1 MEKIRISDANA
12 SKREKDSNGFL
23 IIRDNPIAKAGVFDY
38 LLSEV
43 FSQVEKD
50 KDSIVRVCRE
60 FSNLE
65 TNKDLFAG
73 KPIKWEHYW
82 VGKEGE
88 TQTADGAIFGDVRAE
103 EPYLKA
109 DLIIYNKDLIAKIE
123 AGEIVELSPAYEA
136 DIEVINGS
144 YNGEGY
150 AYLQKLKEVNH
161 LAVVEVGRSG
171 SDLRIYDTLRE
182 EINKMKKKIKVKDNG
197 FIKKLIARL
206 KDEGTTQEDSSA
218 DVIEKIVT
226 IAGGE
231 GSDDEKLMSIIE
243 TLKDFHNEKEREE
256 VEVEA
261 KEEED
266 ECKDNE
272 IEVKETDEGEEVEVE
287 TKEGGEINLTAEE
300 LTELIEKV
308 ADSKIKKLQDSMH
321 EDSKRVA
328 QAYKEV
334 SSALGTGFD
343 FTNKSANDIY
353 KFGYETLSKQKLQD
367 SMDAKTA
374 FIAVSNVKSVSK
386 SSNVRTNDNK
396 ASASNATIDNLLKLY
411 K

>member
-1 MEKIRISDANA
+1 MEKIRIADANT
-12 SKREKDSNGFL
+12 SKREKDANGFL

-50 KDSIVRVCRE
+50 KDRIVRVCRE
-60 FSNLE
+60 FENLKA
-65 TNKDLFAG
+65 NKDLFAG

-88 TQTADGAIFGDVRAE
+88 TQTGDGAIFGEVRAD

-123 AGEIVELSPAYEA
+123 AGEVVELSPAYEA
-136 DIEVINGS
+136 NIEAIEGS

-171 SDLRIYDTLRE
+171 SDLRIYDKLRE
-182 EINKMKKKIKVKDNG
+182 EIIKMKKKVKLKDNG

-206 KDEGTTQEDSSA
+206 KDEDTTQEDSSA
-218 DVIEKIVT
+218 EVIEKIVT

-231 GSDDEKLMSIIE
+231 GSDDEKLLSIIE
-243 TLKDFHNEKEREE
+243 TLKDFHNESEE
-256 VEVEA
+256 AEA

-266 ECKDNE
+266 ACKDSE
-272 IEVKETDEGEEVEVE
+272 EAEVKEKDEGEAEP
-287 TKEGGEINLTAEE
+287 KEGGEISLTAEE

-308 ADSKIKKLQDSMH
+308 TDSKIKKLQDSMH
-321 EDSKRVA
+321 ADSKRVA

-343 FTNKSANDIY
+343 FTNKNANDIY
-353 KFGYETLSKQKLQD
+353 KFGYEMLSKQKLQD

-374 FIAVSNVKSVSK
+374 FIAVSNVNSVSK
-386 SSNVRTNDNK
+386 SSNVKTNDK
-396 ASASNATIDNLLKLY
+396 KVSDSNDKIGNLLKLY

>member
-1 MEKIRISDANA
+1 MEKIRLHDANI

-23 IIRDNPIAKAGVFDY
+23 IIKDNPIAKAGVFDY

-50 KDSIVRVCRE
+50 KDRIVRVCRE
-60 FSNLE
+60 FDNLKE
-65 TNKDLFAG
+65 NKDLFLG
-73 KPIKWEHYW
+73 MPIKWDHYW

-88 TQTADGAIFGDVRAE
+88 TQTSDGAIFGDVRAE

-136 DIEVINGS
+136 DIEVVSGS

-150 AYLQKLKEVNH
+150 EYLQKLKAVNH

-171 SDLRIYDTLRE
+171 GDLRIYDKLRE
-182 EINKMKKKIKVKDNG
+182 EIIKMKKKMKVKDNG
-197 FIKKLIARL
+197 FLKKLIARL
-206 KDEGTTQEDSSA
+206 KDEDTTQEDSSA

-231 GSDDEKLMSIIE
+231 GSDDEKLLSIIE
-243 TLKDFHNEKEREE
+243 ALKEYQGEP
-256 VEVEA
+256 
-261 KEEED
+261 
-266 ECKDNE
+266 DNDPVGDSE
-272 IEVKETDEGEEVEVE
+272 PEPEPEPTEPVGDSEPEPTEPIK
-287 TKEGGEINLTAEE
+287 GEISLTAEE

-321 EDSKRVA
+321 KDNQRVA

-343 FTNKSANDIY
+343 FTSKSADDIY

-374 FIAVSNVKSVSK
+374 FIAISNIKNVSK
-386 SSNVRTNDNK
+386 SSNVKTSDK
-396 ASASNATIDNLLKLY
+396 KTTDSNATIDNLLKLY

>member
-1 MEKIRISDANA
+1 MEKIRIADANT
-12 SKREKDSNGFL
+12 SKREKDANGFL

-50 KDSIVRVCRE
+50 KDRIVRVCRE
-60 FSNLE
+60 FENLKA
-65 TNKDLFAG
+65 NKDLFAG

-88 TQTADGAIFGDVRAE
+88 TQTGDGAIFGEVRAD

-123 AGEIVELSPAYEA
+123 AGEVVELSPAYEA
-136 DIEVINGS
+136 NIEAIEGS

-171 SDLRIYDTLRE
+171 SDLRIYDTLKE
-182 EINKMKKKIKVKDNG
+182 EIIKMKKKVKLKDNG

-206 KDEGTTQEDSSA
+206 KDEDTTQEDSSA
-218 DVIEKIVT
+218 EVIEKIVT

-231 GSDDEKLMSIIE
+231 GSDDEKLLSIIE
-243 TLKDFHNEKEREE
+243 TLKDFHNESEE
-256 VEVEA
+256 AEA

-266 ECKDNE
+266 ACKDS
-272 IEVKETDEGEEVEVE
+272 EEVEVKE
-287 TKEGGEINLTAEE
+287 KDEGEVEPKKEGGEISLTAEE

-308 ADSKIKKLQDSMH
+308 TDSKIKKLQDSMH
-321 EDSKRVA
+321 EDNQRVA

-343 FTNKSANDIY
+343 FTNKNANDIY
-353 KFGYETLSKQKLQD
+353 KYGYEMLSKQKLQD

-374 FIAVSNVKSVSK
+374 FIAVSNVNSVSK
-386 SSNVRTNDNK
+386 SSNVKTNDK
-396 ASASNATIDNLLKLY
+396 KVSDSNDKIGNLLKLY

>member
-1 MEKIRISDANA
+1 MEKIRIADANT

-50 KDSIVRVCRE
+50 KDKIVRVCRE
-60 FSNLE
+60 FENLKA
-65 TNKDLFAG
+65 NKDLFAG

-88 TQTADGAIFGDVRAE
+88 TQTGDGAIFGEVRAD

-123 AGEIVELSPAYEA
+123 AGEVVELSPAYEA
-136 DIEVINGS
+136 DIEAIEGS

-171 SDLRIYDTLRE
+171 SDLRIYDKLRE
-182 EINKMKKKIKVKDNG
+182 EIIKMKKKMKLKDNG

-206 KDEGTTQEDSSA
+206 KDEDTTQEDSSA
-218 DVIEKIVT
+218 EVIEKIVA

-231 GSDDEKLMSIIE
+231 GSDDEKLLSIIE
-243 TLKDFHNEKEREE
+243 TLKDFHNEKEPDEAE
-256 VEVEA
+256 V
-261 KEEED
+261 D
-266 ECKDNE
+266 
-272 IEVKETDEGEEVEVE
+272 DEGEGKEPEPKKADEGEVEP
-287 TKEGGEINLTAEE
+287 KEGGEISLTAEE

-308 ADSKIKKLQDSMH
+308 TDSKIKKLQDSMH
-321 EDSKRVA
+321 ADNQKVA

-343 FTNKSANDIY
+343 FTSKSANDIY
-353 KFGYETLSKQKLQD
+353 KYGYEMLSKQKLQD

-374 FIAVSNVKSVSK
+374 FLAISSANGIVVSSEVKTSDSK
-386 SSNVRTNDNK
+386 ATNEAYAELD
-396 ASASNATIDNLLKLY
+396 SYLKLY

>member
-1 MEKIRISDANA
+1 MEKIRIADANT
-12 SKREKDSNGFL
+12 SKREKDANGFL

-109 DLIIYNKDLIAKIE
+109 DLIIYNKDLITKIE

-136 DIEVINGS
+136 DIEVVNGS

-243 TLKDFHNEKEREE
+243 MLKDFHHEKEREE

-261 KEEED
+261 KEED
-266 ECKDNE
+266 ECEDSE
-272 IEVKETDEGEEVEVE
+272 IEVKETDEGEKVEVE

-321 EDSKRVA
+321 KDNQRVA

-374 FIAVSNVKSVSK
+374 FIAISNVKSVSK
-386 SSNVRTNDNK
+386 SSNVKTNDNK

>member
-1 MEKIRISDANA
+1 MEKIRIEDANT

-50 KDSIVRVCRE
+50 KDKIVRVCRE
-60 FSNLE
+60 FENLKA
-65 TNKDLFAG
+65 NKDLFAG

-88 TQTADGAIFGDVRAE
+88 TQTGDGAIFGEVRAD

-123 AGEIVELSPAYEA
+123 AGEVVELSPAYEA
-136 DIEVINGS
+136 NIEAIEGS

-171 SDLRIYDTLRE
+171 SDLRIYDTLKE
-182 EINKMKKKIKVKDNG
+182 EIIKMKKKMKLKDNG

-206 KDEGTTQEDSSA
+206 KDEDTTQEDSSA
-218 DVIEKIVT
+218 EVIEKIVA

-231 GSDDEKLMSIIE
+231 GSDDEKLLSIIE
-243 TLKDFHNEKEREE
+243 TLKDFHNESEE
-256 VEVEA
+256 VEV

-266 ECKDNE
+266 ACKDS
-272 IEVKETDEGEEVEVE
+272 EEVEVKE
-287 TKEGGEINLTAEE
+287 KDEGEVEPKEGGEISLTAEE

-308 ADSKIKKLQDSMH
+308 TDSKIKKLQDSMH

-343 FTNKSANDIY
+343 FTNKNANDIY
-353 KFGYETLSKQKLQD
+353 KFGYEMLSKQKLQD

-374 FIAVSNVKSVSK
+374 FIAVSNVNSVSK
-386 SSNVRTNDNK
+386 SSNVKTNDK
-396 ASASNATIDNLLKLY
+396 KVSDSNDKIGNLLKLY

>member
-1 MEKIRISDANA
+1 MEKIRIADANT

-50 KDSIVRVCRE
+50 KDRIVRVCRE
-60 FSNLE
+60 FENLKA
-65 TNKDLFAG
+65 NKDLFAG

-88 TQTADGAIFGDVRAE
+88 TQTGDGAIFGEVRAD

-109 DLIIYNKDLIAKIE
+109 DLIIYNKDLIVKIE
-123 AGEIVELSPAYEA
+123 AGEVVELSPAYEA
-136 DIEVINGS
+136 NIEAIEGS

-171 SDLRIYDTLRE
+171 SDLRIYDTLKE
-182 EINKMKKKIKVKDNG
+182 EIIKMKKKMKLKDNG

-206 KDEGTTQEDSSA
+206 KDEDTTQEDSSA
-218 DVIEKIVT
+218 EVIEKIVA

-231 GSDDEKLMSIIE
+231 GSDDEKLLSIIE
-243 TLKDFHNEKEREE
+243 TLKDFHNESE
-256 VEVEA
+256 EVEA

-266 ECKDNE
+266 ACKDSEEAE
-272 IEVKETDEGEEVEVE
+272 IKEKDEGEAEP
-287 TKEGGEINLTAEE
+287 KEGGEINLTAEE

-308 ADSKIKKLQDSMH
+308 TDSKIKKLQDSMH

-343 FTNKSANDIY
+343 FTNKNANDIY
-353 KFGYETLSKQKLQD
+353 KFGYEMLSKQKLQD

-374 FIAVSNVKSVSK
+374 FIAVSNVNSVSK
-386 SSNVRTNDNK
+386 SSNVKTNDK
-396 ASASNATIDNLLKLY
+396 KVSDSNDKIGNLLKLY

>member
-1 MEKIRISDANA
+1 MEKIRIEDANT

-50 KDSIVRVCRE
+50 KDRIVRVCRE
-60 FSNLE
+60 FENLKA
-65 TNKDLFAG
+65 NKDLFAG

-88 TQTADGAIFGDVRAE
+88 TQTGDGAIFGEVRAD

-123 AGEIVELSPAYEA
+123 AGEVVELSPAYEA
-136 DIEVINGS
+136 NIEAIEGS

-171 SDLRIYDTLRE
+171 SDLRIYDKLRE
-182 EINKMKKKIKVKDNG
+182 EIIKMKKKVKLKYNG
-197 FIKKLIARL
+197 FIKNLIARL
-206 KDEGTTQEDSSA
+206 KDEDTTQEDSSA
-218 DVIEKIVT
+218 EVIEKIVA

-231 GSDDEKLMSIIE
+231 GSDDEKLLSIIE
-243 TLKDFHNEKEREE
+243 TLKDFHNESEE

-266 ECKDNE
+266 ACKDSE
-272 IEVKETDEGEEVEVE
+272 IEVKEKDGEGEVEP
-287 TKEGGEINLTAEE
+287 KEGGEISLTAEE

-308 ADSKIKKLQDSMH
+308 TDSKIKKLQDSMH
-321 EDSKRVA
+321 EDSKKVA

-334 SSALGTGFD
+334 SSVLGTGFD
-343 FTNKSANDIY
+343 FTNKNANDIY
-353 KFGYETLSKQKLQD
+353 KFGYEMLSKQKLQD

-374 FIAVSNVKSVSK
+374 FIAVSNVNSVSK
-386 SSNVRTNDNK
+386 SSNVKTNDK
-396 ASASNATIDNLLKLY
+396 KVSDSNDKIGNLLKLY

>member
-1 MEKIRISDANA
+1 MEKIRIADANT
-12 SKREKDSNGFL
+12 SKREKDANGFL

-50 KDSIVRVCRE
+50 KDRIVRVCRE
-60 FSNLE
+60 FENLKA
-65 TNKDLFAG
+65 NKDLFAG

-88 TQTADGAIFGDVRAE
+88 TQTGDGAIFGEVRAD

-123 AGEIVELSPAYEA
+123 AGEVVELSPAYEA
-136 DIEVINGS
+136 NIEAIEGS
-144 YNGEGY
+144 YNGESY
-150 AYLQKLKEVNH
+150 SYLQKLKEVNH

-171 SDLRIYDTLRE
+171 SDLRIYDKLRE
-182 EINKMKKKIKVKDNG
+182 EIIKMKKKVKLKDNG

-206 KDEGTTQEDSSA
+206 KDEDTTQEDSSA
-218 DVIEKIVT
+218 EVIEKIVT

-231 GSDDEKLMSIIE
+231 GSDDEKLLSIIE
-243 TLKDFHNEKEREE
+243 TLKDFHNESE
-256 VEVEA
+256 EVEA

-266 ECKDNE
+266 ACKDSE
-272 IEVKETDEGEEVEVE
+272 EAEVKEKDEGEAEP
-287 TKEGGEINLTAEE
+287 KEGGEISLTAEE

-308 ADSKIKKLQDSMH
+308 TDSKIKKLQDSMH

-343 FTNKSANDIY
+343 FTNKNANDIY
-353 KFGYETLSKQKLQD
+353 KFGYEMLSKQKLQD

-374 FIAVSNVKSVSK
+374 FIAVSNVNSVSK
-386 SSNVRTNDNK
+386 SSNVKTNDK
-396 ASASNATIDNLLKLY
+396 KVSDSNDKIGNLLKLY

>member
-1 MEKIRISDANA
+1 MEKIRIADANT
-12 SKREKDSNGFL
+12 SKREKDANGFL

-50 KDSIVRVCRE
+50 KDKIVRVCRE
-60 FSNLE
+60 FENLKA
-65 TNKDLFAG
+65 NKDLFAG

-88 TQTADGAIFGDVRAE
+88 TQTGDGAIFGEVRAD

-123 AGEIVELSPAYEA
+123 AGEVVELSPAYEA
-136 DIEVINGS
+136 NIEAIEGS

-171 SDLRIYDTLRE
+171 SDLRIYDKLRE
-182 EINKMKKKIKVKDNG
+182 EIIKMKKKVKLKDNG

-206 KDEGTTQEDSSA
+206 KDEDTTQEDSSA
-218 DVIEKIVT
+218 EVIEKIVT

-231 GSDDEKLMSIIE
+231 GSDDEKLLSIIE
-243 TLKDFHNEKEREE
+243 TLKDFHNESE
-256 VEVEA
+256 EVEA

-266 ECKDNE
+266 ACKDS
-272 IEVKETDEGEEVEVE
+272 EEVEVKE
-287 TKEGGEINLTAEE
+287 NDEGEAEPKEGGEISLTAEE

-308 ADSKIKKLQDSMH
+308 TDSKIKKLQDSMH

-343 FTNKSANDIY
+343 FTNKNANDIY
-353 KFGYETLSKQKLQD
+353 KFGYEMLSKQKLQD

-374 FIAVSNVKSVSK
+374 FIAVSNVNSVSK
-386 SSNVRTNDNK
+386 SSNVKTNDK
-396 ASASNATIDNLLKLY
+396 KVSDSNDKIGNLLKLY

>member
-1 MEKIRISDANA
+1 MEKIRIEDANT
-12 SKREKDSNGFL
+12 SKREKDANGFL

-50 KDSIVRVCRE
+50 KDKIVRVCRE
-60 FSNLE
+60 FENLKA
-65 TNKDLFAG
+65 NKDLFAG

-88 TQTADGAIFGDVRAE
+88 TQTGDGAIFGEVRAD

-123 AGEIVELSPAYEA
+123 AGEVVELSPAYEA
-136 DIEVINGS
+136 NIEAIQGS
-144 YNGEGY
+144 YNGESY

-171 SDLRIYDTLRE
+171 SDLRIYDTLKE
-182 EINKMKKKIKVKDNG
+182 EIIKMKKKMKLKDNG

-206 KDEGTTQEDSSA
+206 KDEDTTQEDSSA
-218 DVIEKIVT
+218 EVIEKIVT

-231 GSDDEKLMSIIE
+231 GSDDEKLLSIIE
-243 TLKDFHNEKEREE
+243 TLKDFHNESE
-256 VEVEA
+256 EVEA

-266 ECKDNE
+266 ACKDSE
-272 IEVKETDEGEEVEVE
+272 EAEVKEKDEGEAEP
-287 TKEGGEINLTAEE
+287 KEGGEISLTAEE

-308 ADSKIKKLQDSMH
+308 TDSKIKKLQDSMH

-343 FTNKSANDIY
+343 FTNKNANDIY
-353 KFGYETLSKQKLQD
+353 KFGYEMLSKQKLQD
-367 SMDAKTA
+367 AMDAKTA
-374 FIAVSNVKSVSK
+374 FIAVSNVNSVSK
-386 SSNVRTNDNK
+386 SSNVKTNDK
-396 ASASNATIDNLLKLY
+396 KVSDSNDKISNLLKLY

>member
-1 MEKIRISDANA
+1 MEKIRIADANT

-50 KDSIVRVCRE
+50 KDKIVRVCRE
-60 FSNLE
+60 FENLKA
-65 TNKDLFAG
+65 NKDLFAG

-88 TQTADGAIFGDVRAE
+88 TQTGDGAIFGEVRAD

-123 AGEIVELSPAYEA
+123 AGEVVELSPAYEA
-136 DIEVINGS
+136 NIEAIEGS
-144 YNGEGY
+144 YNGESY

-171 SDLRIYDTLRE
+171 SDLRIYDKLRE
-182 EINKMKKKIKVKDNG
+182 EIIKMKKKMKLKDNG

-206 KDEGTTQEDSSA
+206 KDEDTTQEDSSA
-218 DVIEKIVT
+218 EVIEKIVT

-231 GSDDEKLMSIIE
+231 GSDDEKLLSIIE
-243 TLKDFHNEKEREE
+243 TLKDFHNESE
-256 VEVEA
+256 EVEA

-266 ECKDNE
+266 ACKDSE
-272 IEVKETDEGEEVEVE
+272 EAEVKEKDEGEAEP
-287 TKEGGEINLTAEE
+287 KEGGEINLTAEE

-308 ADSKIKKLQDSMH
+308 TDSKIKKLQDSMH
-321 EDSKRVA
+321 EDSKKVA

-343 FTNKSANDIY
+343 FTNKNANDIY
-353 KFGYETLSKQKLQD
+353 KFGYEMLSKQKLQD

-374 FIAVSNVKSVSK
+374 FIAVSNVNSVSK
-386 SSNVRTNDNK
+386 SSNVKTNDK
-396 ASASNATIDNLLKLY
+396 KVSDSNDKIGNLLKLY

>member
-1 MEKIRISDANA
+1 MEKIRIEDANT

-50 KDSIVRVCRE
+50 KDRIVRVCRE
-60 FSNLE
+60 FENLKA
-65 TNKDLFAG
+65 NKDLFAG

-88 TQTADGAIFGDVRAE
+88 TQTGDGAIFGEVRAD

-123 AGEIVELSPAYEA
+123 AGEVVELSPAYEA
-136 DIEVINGS
+136 NIEAIEGS

-150 AYLQKLKEVNH
+150 SYLQKLKEVNH

-171 SDLRIYDTLRE
+171 SDLRIYDKLRE
-182 EINKMKKKIKVKDNG
+182 EIIKMKKKMKLKDNG

-206 KDEGTTQEDSSA
+206 KDEDTTQEDSSTE
-218 DVIEKIVT
+218 VIEKIVA

-231 GSDDEKLMSIIE
+231 GSDDEKLLSIIE
-243 TLKDFHNEKEREE
+243 TLKDFHNEKEP
-256 VEVEA
+256 
-261 KEEED
+261 D
-266 ECKDNE
+266 E
-272 IEVKETDEGEEVEVE
+272 IEVDDEDEGEGKELETKETDEGEVEP
-287 TKEGGEINLTAEE
+287 KEGGEISLTSEE

-308 ADSKIKKLQDSMH
+308 TDSKIKKLQDSMH
-321 EDSKRVA
+321 EDNKRVA

-343 FTNKSANDIY
+343 FTNKSASDIY
-353 KFGYETLSKQKLQD
+353 KFGYEMLSKQKLQD

-374 FIAVSNVKSVSK
+374 FIAVSNVNSVSK
-386 SSNVRTNDNK
+386 SSNVKTNDK
-396 ASASNATIDNLLKLY
+396 KVSDSNDKIGNLLKLY

>member
-1 MEKIRISDANA
+1 MEKIRIADANT
-12 SKREKDSNGFL
+12 SKREKDANGFL

-50 KDSIVRVCRE
+50 KDRIVRVCRE
-60 FSNLE
+60 FENLKA
-65 TNKDLFAG
+65 NKDLFAG

-88 TQTADGAIFGDVRAE
+88 TQTGDGAIFGEVRAD

-123 AGEIVELSPAYEA
+123 AGEVVELSPAYEA
-136 DIEVINGS
+136 NIEAIEGS
-144 YNGEGY
+144 YNGESY
-150 AYLQKLKEVNH
+150 SYLQKLKEVNH

-171 SDLRIYDTLRE
+171 SDLRIYDTLKE
-182 EINKMKKKIKVKDNG
+182 EIIKMKKKMKLKDNG

-206 KDEGTTQEDSSA
+206 KDEDTTQEDSSA
-218 DVIEKIVT
+218 EVIEKIVT

-231 GSDDEKLMSIIE
+231 GSDDEKLLSIIE
-243 TLKDFHNEKEREE
+243 TLKDFHNESE
-256 VEVEA
+256 EVEA

-266 ECKDNE
+266 ACKDSE
-272 IEVKETDEGEEVEVE
+272 EAEVKEKDEGEAEP
-287 TKEGGEINLTAEE
+287 KEGGEINLTAEE

-308 ADSKIKKLQDSMH
+308 TDSKIKKLQDSMH

-334 SSALGTGFD
+334 SSVLGTGFD
-343 FTNKSANDIY
+343 FTNKNANDIY
-353 KFGYETLSKQKLQD
+353 KFGYEMLSKQKLQD
-367 SMDAKTA
+367 SMDAKPA
-374 FIAVSNVKSVSK
+374 FIAVSNVNSVSK
-386 SSNVRTNDNK
+386 SSNVKTNDK
-396 ASASNATIDNLLKLY
+396 KVSDSNDKIGNLLKLY

>member
-1 MEKIRISDANA
+1 MEKIRIADANT

-50 KDSIVRVCRE
+50 KDRIVRVCRE
-60 FSNLE
+60 FENLKA
-65 TNKDLFAG
+65 NKDLFAG

-88 TQTADGAIFGDVRAE
+88 TQTGDGAIFGEVRAD

-123 AGEIVELSPAYEA
+123 AGEVVELSPAYEA
-136 DIEVINGS
+136 NIEAIEGS
-144 YNGEGY
+144 YNGESY

-171 SDLRIYDTLRE
+171 SDLRIYDTLKE
-182 EINKMKKKIKVKDNG
+182 EIIKMKKKMKLKDNG

-206 KDEGTTQEDSSA
+206 KDEDTTQEDSSA
-218 DVIEKIVT
+218 EVIEKIVT

-231 GSDDEKLMSIIE
+231 GSDDEKLLSIIE
-243 TLKDFHNEKEREE
+243 TLKDFHNESE
-256 VEVEA
+256 EVEA

-266 ECKDNE
+266 ACKDSE
-272 IEVKETDEGEEVEVE
+272 EAEVKEKDEGEVEP
-287 TKEGGEINLTAEE
+287 KEGGEINLTAEE

-308 ADSKIKKLQDSMH
+308 TDSKIKKLQDSMH

-343 FTNKSANDIY
+343 FTNKNANDIY
-353 KFGYETLSKQKLQD
+353 KFGYEMLSKQKLQD

-374 FIAVSNVKSVSK
+374 FIAVSNVNSVSK
-386 SSNVRTNDNK
+386 SSNVKTNDK
-396 ASASNATIDNLLKLY
+396 KVSDSNDKIGNLLKLY

>member
-1 MEKIRISDANA
+1 MEKIRIADANT
-12 SKREKDSNGFL
+12 SKREKDANGFL

-50 KDSIVRVCRE
+50 KDKIVRVCRE
-60 FSNLE
+60 FENLKA
-65 TNKDLFAG
+65 NKDLFAG

-88 TQTADGAIFGDVRAE
+88 TQTGDGAIFGEVRAD

-123 AGEIVELSPAYEA
+123 AGEVVELSPAYEA
-136 DIEVINGS
+136 NIEAIEGS

-171 SDLRIYDTLRE
+171 SDLRIYDTLKE
-182 EINKMKKKIKVKDNG
+182 EIIKMKKKMKLKDNG

-206 KDEGTTQEDSSA
+206 KDEDTTQEDSSA
-218 DVIEKIVT
+218 EVIEKIVT

-231 GSDDEKLMSIIE
+231 GSDDEKLLSIIE
-243 TLKDFHNEKEREE
+243 TLKDFHNEKEP
-256 VEVEA
+256 
-261 KEEED
+261 
-266 ECKDNE
+266 
-272 IEVKETDEGEEVEVE
+272 DEGEGKEPEPKKADE
-287 TKEGGEINLTAEE
+287 GEAEPKEGGEISLTAEE

-308 ADSKIKKLQDSMH
+308 TDSKIKKLQDSMH

-343 FTNKSANDIY
+343 FTNKNANDIY
-353 KFGYETLSKQKLQD
+353 KFGYEMLSKQKLQD

-374 FIAVSNVKSVSK
+374 FIAVSNVNSVSK
-386 SSNVRTNDNK
+386 SSNVKTNDK
-396 ASASNATIDNLLKLY
+396 KVSDSNDKIGNLLKLY

>member
-1 MEKIRISDANA
+1 MEKIRIADANT
-12 SKREKDSNGFL
+12 SKREKDANGFL

-50 KDSIVRVCRE
+50 KDRIVRVCRE
-60 FSNLE
+60 FENLKA
-65 TNKDLFAG
+65 NKDLFAG

-88 TQTADGAIFGDVRAE
+88 TQTGDGAIFGEVRAD

-123 AGEIVELSPAYEA
+123 AGEVVELSPAYEA
-136 DIEVINGS
+136 NIEAIEGS
-144 YNGEGY
+144 YNGESY
-150 AYLQKLKEVNH
+150 SYLQKLKEVNH

-171 SDLRIYDTLRE
+171 SDLRIYDTLKE
-182 EINKMKKKIKVKDNG
+182 EIIKMKKKMKLKDNG

-206 KDEGTTQEDSSA
+206 KDEDTTQEDSSA
-218 DVIEKIVT
+218 EVIEKIVT

-231 GSDDEKLMSIIE
+231 GSDDEKLLSIIE
-243 TLKDFHNEKEREE
+243 TLKDFHNESE
-256 VEVEA
+256 EVEA

-266 ECKDNE
+266 ACKDSE
-272 IEVKETDEGEEVEVE
+272 EAEVKEKDEGEAEP
-287 TKEGGEINLTAEE
+287 KEGGEINLTAEE

-308 ADSKIKKLQDSMH
+308 TDSKIKKLQDSMH

-334 SSALGTGFD
+334 SSVLGTGFD
-343 FTNKSANDIY
+343 FTNKNANDIY
-353 KFGYETLSKQKLQD
+353 KFGYEMLSKQKLQD

-374 FIAVSNVKSVSK
+374 FIAVSNVNSVSK
-386 SSNVRTNDNK
+386 SSNVKTNDK
-396 ASASNATIDNLLKLY
+396 KVSDSNDKIGNLLKLY

>member
-1 MEKIRISDANA
+1 MEKIRIEDANT
-12 SKREKDSNGFL
+12 SKREKDANGFL

-50 KDSIVRVCRE
+50 KDRIVRVCRE
-60 FSNLE
+60 FENLKA
-65 TNKDLFAG
+65 NKDLFAG

-88 TQTADGAIFGDVRAE
+88 TQTGDGAIFGEVRAD

-123 AGEIVELSPAYEA
+123 AGEVVELSPAYEA
-136 DIEVINGS
+136 NIEAIEGS
-144 YNGEGY
+144 YNGESY
-150 AYLQKLKEVNH
+150 SYLQKLKEVNH

-171 SDLRIYDTLRE
+171 SDLRIYDTLKE
-182 EINKMKKKIKVKDNG
+182 EIIKMKKKMKLKDNG

-206 KDEGTTQEDSSA
+206 KDEDTTQEDSSA
-218 DVIEKIVT
+218 EVIEKIVT

-231 GSDDEKLMSIIE
+231 GSDDEKLLSIIE
-243 TLKDFHNEKEREE
+243 TLKDFHNESE
-256 VEVEA
+256 EVEA

-266 ECKDNE
+266 ACKDSE
-272 IEVKETDEGEEVEVE
+272 EAEVKEKDEGEAEP
-287 TKEGGEINLTAEE
+287 KEGGEISLTAEE

-308 ADSKIKKLQDSMH
+308 TDSKIKKLQDSMH

-343 FTNKSANDIY
+343 FTNKNANDIY
-353 KFGYETLSKQKLQD
+353 KFGYEMLSKQKLQD

-374 FIAVSNVKSVSK
+374 FIAVSNVNSVSK
-386 SSNVRTNDNK
+386 SSNVKTNDK
-396 ASASNATIDNLLKLY
+396 KVSDSNDKISNLLKLY

>member
-1 MEKIRISDANA
+1 MEKIRIADANT

-23 IIRDNPIAKAGVFDY
+23 IVKDNPIAKAGVFDY

-50 KDSIVRVCRE
+50 KDRIVRVCRE
-60 FSNLE
+60 FENLKA
-65 TNKDLFAG
+65 NKDLFAG

-88 TQTADGAIFGDVRAE
+88 TQTGDGAIFGEVRAD

-123 AGEIVELSPAYEA
+123 AGEVVELSPAYEA
-136 DIEVINGS
+136 DIEVVEGS

-171 SDLRIYDTLRE
+171 SDLRIYDTLKE
-182 EINKMKKKIKVKDNG
+182 EIIKMKKKMKLKDNG

-206 KDEGTTQEDSSA
+206 KDEDTTQEDSSTE
-218 DVIEKIVT
+218 VIEKIVA

-231 GSDDEKLMSIIE
+231 GSDDEKLLSIIE
-243 TLKDFHNEKEREE
+243 TLKDFHNEKEP
-256 VEVEA
+256 
-261 KEEED
+261 D
-266 ECKDNE
+266 E
-272 IEVKETDEGEEVEVE
+272 IEVDDEVEGKELETKETDEGKELE
-287 TKEGGEINLTAEE
+287 TKEGGEISLTAEE

-308 ADSKIKKLQDSMH
+308 TDSKIKKLQDSMH
-321 EDSKRVA
+321 EDSKKVA

-343 FTNKSANDIY
+343 FTSKSASDIY
-353 KFGYETLSKQKLQD
+353 KFGYEMLSKQKLQD

-374 FIAVSNVKSVSK
+374 FIAVSNVNGVSK
-386 SSNVRTNDNK
+386 SNNVKTNDK
-396 ASASNATIDNLLKLY
+396 KVSDSNDKIGNLLKLY

>member
-1 MEKIRISDANA
+1 MEKIRITDANT

-50 KDSIVRVCRE
+50 KDRIVRVCRE
-60 FSNLE
+60 FENLKA
-65 TNKDLFAG
+65 NKDLFAG

-88 TQTADGAIFGDVRAE
+88 TQTGDGAIFGEVRAD

-123 AGEIVELSPAYEA
+123 AGEVVELSPAYEA
-136 DIEVINGS
+136 NIEAIEGS

-150 AYLQKLKEVNH
+150 SYLQKLKEVNH

-171 SDLRIYDTLRE
+171 SDLRIYDKLRE
-182 EINKMKKKIKVKDNG
+182 EIIKMKKKMKLKDNG

-206 KDEGTTQEDSSA
+206 KDEDTTQEDSSA
-218 DVIEKIVT
+218 EVIEKIVA

-231 GSDDEKLMSIIE
+231 GSDDEKLLSIIE
-243 TLKDFHNEKEREE
+243 TLKDFHNESEG

-266 ECKDNE
+266 ACKDSE
-272 IEVKETDEGEEVEVE
+272 IEVKEKDEGEVEQ
-287 TKEGGEINLTAEE
+287 KEGGEISLTAEE

-308 ADSKIKKLQDSMH
+308 TDSKIKKLQDSMH
-321 EDSKRVA
+321 ADNQKVA

-343 FTNKSANDIY
+343 FTNKNANDIY
-353 KFGYETLSKQKLQD
+353 KYGYEMLSKQKLQD

-374 FIAVSNVKSVSK
+374 FIAVSNVNGVSK
-386 SSNVRTNDNK
+386 SSNVKTNDK
-396 ASASNATIDNLLKLY
+396 KVSDSNDKISNLLKLY

>member
-1 MEKIRISDANA
+1 MEKIRIEDANT

-50 KDSIVRVCRE
+50 KDRIVRACRE
-60 FSNLE
+60 FENLKA
-65 TNKDLFAG
+65 NKDLFAG

-88 TQTADGAIFGDVRAE
+88 TQTGDGAIFGEVRAD

-123 AGEIVELSPAYEA
+123 AGEVVELSPAYEA
-136 DIEVINGS
+136 NIEAIEGS

-150 AYLQKLKEVNH
+150 SYLQKLKEVNH

-171 SDLRIYDTLRE
+171 SDLRIYDTLKE
-182 EINKMKKKIKVKDNG
+182 EIIKMKKKMKLKDNG
-197 FIKKLIARL
+197 FIKNLIARL
-206 KDEGTTQEDSSA
+206 KDEDTTQEDSSA
-218 DVIEKIVT
+218 EVIEKIVA

-231 GSDDEKLMSIIE
+231 GSDDEKLLSIIE
-243 TLKDFHNEKEREE
+243 TLKDFHNESEE

-266 ECKDNE
+266 ACKDSE
-272 IEVKETDEGEEVEVE
+272 IEVKEKDGEGEVEP
-287 TKEGGEINLTAEE
+287 KEGGEISLTAEE

-308 ADSKIKKLQDSMH
+308 TDSKIKKLQDSMH
-321 EDSKRVA
+321 EDSKKVA

-343 FTNKSANDIY
+343 FTNKNANDIY
-353 KFGYETLSKQKLQD
+353 KFGYEMLSKQKLQD

-374 FIAVSNVKSVSK
+374 FIAVSNVNSVSK
-386 SSNVRTNDNK
+386 SSNVKTNDK
-396 ASASNATIDNLLKLY
+396 KVSDSNDKIGNLLKLY

>member
-1 MEKIRISDANA
+1 MEKIRIEDANT

-50 KDSIVRVCRE
+50 KDRIVRVCRE
-60 FSNLE
+60 FENLKA
-65 TNKDLFAG
+65 NKGLFAG

-88 TQTADGAIFGDVRAE
+88 TQTGDGAIFGEVRAD

-123 AGEIVELSPAYEA
+123 AGEVVELSPAYEA
-136 DIEVINGS
+136 NIEAIEGS

-171 SDLRIYDTLRE
+171 SDLRIYDTLKE
-182 EINKMKKKIKVKDNG
+182 EIIKMKKKMKIKDNG

-206 KDEGTTQEDSSA
+206 KDEDTTQEDSSTEA
-218 DVIEKIVT
+218 IEKIVA

-231 GSDDEKLMSIIE
+231 GSDDEKLLSIIE
-243 TLKDFHNEKEREE
+243 TLKDFHNEKEP
-256 VEVEA
+256 
-261 KEEED
+261 D
-266 ECKDNE
+266 E
-272 IEVKETDEGEEVEVE
+272 IEVDDEGEGEELETKETNEGEVEPK
-287 TKEGGEINLTAEE
+287 KEGGEISLTAEE

-308 ADSKIKKLQDSMH
+308 TDSKIKKLQDSMH
-321 EDSKRVA
+321 ADNQKVA

-343 FTNKSANDIY
+343 FTSKSANDIY
-353 KFGYETLSKQKLQD
+353 KYGYEMLSKQKLQD

-374 FIAVSNVKSVSK
+374 FIAVSNVNSVSK
-386 SSNVRTNDNK
+386 SNNVKTNDK
-396 ASASNATIDNLLKLY
+396 KVSDSNDKIGNLLKLY

>member
-1 MEKIRISDANA
+1 MEKIRIEDANT
-12 SKREKDSNGFL
+12 SKREKDANGFL

-43 FSQVEKD
+43 FSQVEKG
-50 KDSIVRVCRE
+50 KDRIVRVCRE
-60 FSNLE
+60 FENLKA
-65 TNKDLFAG
+65 NKDLFAG

-88 TQTADGAIFGDVRAE
+88 TQTGDGAIFGEVRAD

-123 AGEIVELSPAYEA
+123 AGEVVELSPAYEA
-136 DIEVINGS
+136 NIEAIEGS
-144 YNGEGY
+144 YNGESY

-171 SDLRIYDTLRE
+171 SDLRIYDTLKE
-182 EINKMKKKIKVKDNG
+182 EIIKMKKKVKLKDNG

-206 KDEGTTQEDSSA
+206 KDEDTTQEDSSTE
-218 DVIEKIVT
+218 VIEKIVA

-231 GSDDEKLMSIIE
+231 GSDDEKLLSIIE
-243 TLKDFHNEKEREE
+243 TLKDFHNESE
-256 VEVEA
+256 EVEA

-266 ECKDNE
+266 ACKDSE
-272 IEVKETDEGEEVEVE
+272 EAEVKEKDGEGEVEAK
-287 TKEGGEINLTAEE
+287 KEGGEISLTAEE

-308 ADSKIKKLQDSMH
+308 TDSKIKKLQDSMH

-334 SSALGTGFD
+334 SSALGTSFD
-343 FTNKSANDIY
+343 FTNKNANDIY
-353 KFGYETLSKQKLQD
+353 KFGYEMLSKQKLQD

-374 FIAVSNVKSVSK
+374 FIAVSNVNSVSK
-386 SSNVRTNDNK
+386 SSNVKTNDK
-396 ASASNATIDNLLKLY
+396 KVSDSNDKIGNLLKLY

>member
-1 MEKIRISDANA
+1 MEKIRIADANT
-12 SKREKDSNGFL
+12 SKREKDANGFL

-50 KDSIVRVCRE
+50 KDKIVRVCRE
-60 FSNLE
+60 FENLKA
-65 TNKDLFAG
+65 NKDLFAG

-88 TQTADGAIFGDVRAE
+88 TQTGDGAIFGEVRAD

-123 AGEIVELSPAYEA
+123 AGEVVELSPAYEA
-136 DIEVINGS
+136 NIEAIEGS

-171 SDLRIYDTLRE
+171 SDLRIYDTLKE
-182 EINKMKKKIKVKDNG
+182 EIIKMKKKMKLKDNG

-206 KDEGTTQEDSSA
+206 KDEDTTQEDSSA
-218 DVIEKIVT
+218 EVIEKIVT

-231 GSDDEKLMSIIE
+231 GSDDEKLLSIIE
-243 TLKDFHNEKEREE
+243 TLKDFHNESEE
-256 VEVEA
+256 LEP

-266 ECKDNE
+266 ACKDSE
-272 IEVKETDEGEEVEVE
+272 EAEVKEKDEGEAEP
-287 TKEGGEINLTAEE
+287 KEGGEINLTAEE

-308 ADSKIKKLQDSMH
+308 TDSKIKKLQDSMH
-321 EDSKRVA
+321 EDNQKVA

-343 FTNKSANDIY
+343 FTNKNANDIY
-353 KFGYETLSKQKLQD
+353 KYGYEMLSKQKLQD

-374 FIAVSNVKSVSK
+374 FIAVSNVNSVSK
-386 SSNVRTNDNK
+386 SSNVKTNDK
-396 ASASNATIDNLLKLY
+396 KVSDSNDKIGNLLKLY

>member
-1 MEKIRISDANA
+1 MEKIRIADANT
-12 SKREKDSNGFL
+12 SKREKDANGFL

-50 KDSIVRVCRE
+50 KDRIVRVCRE
-60 FSNLE
+60 FENLKA
-65 TNKDLFAG
+65 NKDLFAG

-88 TQTADGAIFGDVRAE
+88 TQTGDGAIFGEVRAD

-123 AGEIVELSPAYEA
+123 AGEVVELSPAYEA
-136 DIEVINGS
+136 NIEAIEGS
-144 YNGEGY
+144 YNGESY

-171 SDLRIYDTLRE
+171 SDLRIYDTLKE
-182 EINKMKKKIKVKDNG
+182 EIIKMKKKMKLKDNG

-206 KDEGTTQEDSSA
+206 KDEDTTQEDSSA
-218 DVIEKIVT
+218 EVIEKIVT

-231 GSDDEKLMSIIE
+231 GSDDEKLLSIIE
-243 TLKDFHNEKEREE
+243 TLKDFHNESE
-256 VEVEA
+256 EVEA

-266 ECKDNE
+266 ACKDS
-272 IEVKETDEGEEVEVE
+272 EEVEVKE
-287 TKEGGEINLTAEE
+287 KDEGEAEPKEGGEINLTAEE

-308 ADSKIKKLQDSMH
+308 TDSKIKKLQDSMH

-334 SSALGTGFD
+334 SSVLGTGFD
-343 FTNKSANDIY
+343 FTNKNANDIY
-353 KFGYETLSKQKLQD
+353 KFGYEMLSKQKLQD

-374 FIAVSNVKSVSK
+374 FIAVSNVNSVSK
-386 SSNVRTNDNK
+386 SSNVKTNDK
-396 ASASNATIDNLLKLY
+396 KVSDSNDKIGNLLKLY